1 MPGTQSQMHTLAM
14 PRVVHWHV
22 EVNGLRIFYR
32 EAEAY
37 DGAPTLLLLHG
48 FPSGSHQFGTLMDAL
63 GGRFRLIAPDY
74 PGFGH
79 GDTPPSSTTGGSFAR
94 AFTALRPEDEGVGS
108 KIRDVLTLSAT
119 RDQYLHGAGEP
130 EAIAPDGWTLDHHFL
145 ELPGRKQ
152 MRLDLAFDYH
162 SNVELYPQWQAW
174 LREHQPRT
182 LVVWGRGDPFFV
194 EAGAEAFKDDVPD
207 AEVHVFDAG
216 HFALEDRVGEIAP
229 LIGAFLERTWSPAG
243 PVAPDESSR
252 AGTMS
257 PRSRSKG

>member
-1 MPGTQSQMHTLAM
+1 MPTLAM
-14 PRVVHWHV
+14 PRVVHGHV
-22 EVNGLRIFYR
+22 EVNGLRIFNR

-37 DGAPTLLLLHG
+37 EGAPHPAPAARLPVGLAPVQKAHG
-48 FPSGSHQFGTLMDAL
+48 CT
-63 GGRFRLIAPDY
+63 
-74 PGFGH
+74 
-79 GDTPPSSTTGGSFAR
+79 
-94 AFTALRPEDEGVGS
+94 
-108 KIRDVLTLSAT
+108 
-119 RDQYLHGAGEP
+119 
-130 EAIAPDGWTLDHHFL
+130 
-145 ELPGRKQ
+145 
-152 MRLDLAFDYH
+152 H

-174 LREHQPRT
+174 LREHQPPT

-229 LIGAFLERTWSPAG
+229 LIGSFLERTWSPAG

-257 PRSRSKG
+257 PRSRSTG